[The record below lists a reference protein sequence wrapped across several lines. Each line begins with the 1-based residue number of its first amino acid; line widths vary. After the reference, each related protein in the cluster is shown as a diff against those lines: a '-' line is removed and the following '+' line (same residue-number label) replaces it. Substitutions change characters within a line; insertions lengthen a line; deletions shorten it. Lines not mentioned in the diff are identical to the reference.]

1 MNRNIV
7 FSAAL
12 FFAIILSLGTISA
25 VELKIR
31 NNNEISTRFKTP
43 VQPTFYDMVRCT
55 CNGEACGSSFESHP
69 NASIGGLIVYCAQIC
84 SCKSKVGFTY
94 ETEY

>member
-1 MNRNIV
+1 MNKNIV

-12 FFAIILSLGTISA
+12 FFTIILSLGTISA

-55 CNGEACGSSFESHP
+55 CNGEACSSAFESQP
-69 NASIGGLIVYCAQIC
+69 NVSAGSLIAYCARAC
-84 SCKSKVGFTY
+84 SCRTKVGFTY